1 MPMNDSD
8 VVGHTLSPLMQLP
21 SPCCAAS
28 LSNALIMQR
37 RTFPRSL
44 TPFGAFPCS
53 GMLRPEKSSKSIASS
68 SIDACPFS
76 VHCMSD
82 SHATNA

>member
-37 RTFPRSL
+37 RTFPFSH
-44 TPFGAFPCS
+44 PFGAFPCS
-53 GMLRPEKSSKSIASS
+53 GMLAREEFKVDRKLQ
-68 SIDACPFS
+68 
-76 VHCMSD
+76 H
-82 SHATNA
+82 